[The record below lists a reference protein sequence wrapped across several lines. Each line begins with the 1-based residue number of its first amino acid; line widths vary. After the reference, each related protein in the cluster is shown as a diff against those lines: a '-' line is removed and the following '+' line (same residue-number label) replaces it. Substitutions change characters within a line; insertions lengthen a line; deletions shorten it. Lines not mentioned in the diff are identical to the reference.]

1 MNSKELQIAHKEIS
15 QGLAKVDEVVSKNYL
30 ANLETHK
37 VVPLQK
43 TQEVSITDFGFL
55 QITRIVSDKEE
66 HFNEK
71 LASVYSSLYT
81 FFTATEQNVDGAIIM
96 LICGKPDKVDY
107 YLGIRHCAK
116 ETALDILHN
125 SLDGNFPGSEIT
137 ALGKGEDDWKKI
149 RTLLDEHIPEN
160 GAQKK
165 VSSVYAVPSLKTEKD
180 ENFVQGIE
188 NFIDTMAGKK
198 YTALFVSTPISKS
211 ELEQRKRGFESMY
224 TELSKMSEINFSIS
238 ENESKSEADGTSFS
252 FSDTFG
258 ESVSD
263 SYGSSHSTGTSS
275 GGQGFFG
282 STYGNNESSGTNQS
296 HSTSQNT
303 SQTKGET
310 TSKTITNT
318 LGSSKSATFTLQ
330 VKTIQEFMKKIELQL
345 ERIDKGEAY
354 GLWGSACYFIAD
366 NPETSL
372 IAANTYRSL
381 LVGEKTSTDRSIIN
395 YWGNDEKDK
404 KGTNSAAFNTEQ
416 LMKYLHNALHPVFIE
431 HTEIKDRGLNYV
443 EKFIS
448 ASNMVNGQELPLLM
462 GLPQKSVSG
471 VTSINFASFG
481 RNVQAVNRNDKD
493 KRKIKLGCISH
504 MGKDLPTKVELTANE
519 FTKHCFVT
527 GSTGCGKSTTICK
540 LLEQLCINQ
549 NETDTKDDVSYG
561 KTNFLIIE
569 PAKGEY
575 KKAFAKLPGINIFTT
590 NAKYHK
596 LLKLNPFSFCDD
608 TENGIHVLEHLDRLI
623 EIFSACWPLYAAMP
637 AVLKESF
644 EKAYERVGWDVQN
657 SIYIGEGKKKYPSF
671 KTVLDILPEVI
682 NASEFSQENK
692 GNYIGALVT
701 RVRSLTMGVMGAIF
715 SSETEISDKELFD
728 ENTIVDISRV
738 GSAETKS
745 LIMGILILK
754 LNEYRMSKS
763 SGTNLPLRH
772 ITVLEEAHNILKRT
786 STDQSQEGAN
796 LAGKSVEMISNSI
809 AEMRTYGEGF
819 IIVDQSPAMVAQSAI
834 TNTNTKI
841 IMRLADFGDC
851 EAVGR
856 SVSLNDEQIKEI
868 SRLNQGVAVVHQSS
882 WKEAVLTAIN
892 ATIEGELDKNND
904 PLMVDKKWNSDS
916 VTINDFTPLKKLRG
930 DLLTAI
936 FEQRKDDSLYSG
948 DLESIIFRMQGISKE
963 TKDTYKRYI
972 ENIEEDA
979 ENEDK
984 FAEVVVNILECR
996 GMIGAC
1002 VPELSPLKYDET
1014 DNKHKITKKHFEET
1028 EKWLVQIK
1036 QSLLNYIDADKDL
1049 LENLVL
1055 YVVNWIDFQRRKNSK
1070 GFHSKIL
1077 VVSEIARWNLLRDKY
1092 TNK

>member
-15 QGLAKVDEVVSKNYL
+15 KGIAKVDEVVSKNYL
-30 ANLETHK
+30 ANLETHN
-37 VVPLQK
+37 VVALRK
-43 TQEVSITDFGFL
+43 EQEVSMLSFGFVK
-55 QITRIVSDKEE
+55 ITRIVADKEE
-66 HFNEK
+66 NFNEK

-81 FFTATEQNVDGAIIM
+81 FFTATEQDVDGAIIM

-107 YLGIRHCAK
+107 YLGIRHK
-116 ETALDILHN
+116 SKPDTALDILCN
-125 SLDGNFPGSEIT
+125 SLEGNFPGSEIFP
-137 ALGKGEDDWKKI
+137 LGNQEDDWKKI
-149 RTLLDEHIPEN
+149 RNLLDEYVPEN

-188 NFIDTMAGKK
+188 NFIDTMAGKE
-198 YTALFVSTPISKS
+198 YTALFVSTPISKA

-224 TELSKMSEINFSIS
+224 TELSKMSEINLSIGI
-238 ENESKSEADGTSFS
+238 NESKSEADGTSFS
-252 FSDTFG
+252 FTETFG

-263 SYGSSHSTGTSS
+263 SMGTSYSESSGSSS
-275 GGQGFFG
+275 GGQGFLG
-282 STYGNNESSGTNQS
+282 TYGNSEGTTSGTSSN
-296 HSTSQNT
+296 HTTSQNS
-303 SQTKGET
+303 SQAKGNS

-366 NPETSL
+366 KPDISL

-395 YWGNDEKDK
+395 YWGNNPKETEK
-404 KGTNSAAFNTEQ
+404 
-416 LMKYLHNALHPVFIE
+416 LMAYLHNSMHPVFVE
-431 HTEIKDRGLNYV
+431 HAELKDKTLNYIA
-443 EKFIS
+443 KYIS

-481 RNVQAVNRNDKD
+481 RNVQNINTNDKD
-493 KRKIKLGCISH
+493 KRKIKLGCIYH
-504 MGKDLPTKVELTANE
+504 LGKTLSETKVTLTANE

-527 GSTGCGKSTTICK
+527 GSTGSGKSNTIYR
-540 LLEQLCINQ
+540 LLEEFISQKVADI
-549 NETDTKDDVSYG
+549 KDGVEY
-561 KTNFLIIE
+561 KNVNFLIIE

-575 KKAFAKLPGINIFTT
+575 KKAFAKLPEINIFTT

-608 TENGIHVLEHLDRLI
+608 NENGIHVLEHLDRLI

-657 SIYIGEGKKKYPSF
+657 SIYIGGGKKKYPSF

-682 NASEFSQENK
+682 NASEFSAENK
-692 GNYIGALVT
+692 GNYTGALVT
-701 RVRSLTMGVMGAIF
+701 RVKSLTMGIMGTIF
-715 SSETEISDKELFD
+715 SSETEISNKELFD
-728 ENTIVDISRV
+728 ENTVVDISRV
-738 GSAETKS
+738 GSSETKS

-754 LNEYRMSKS
+754 LNEYRMSEDK
-763 SGTNLPLRH
+763 GTNLPLRH

-868 SRLNQGVAVVHQSS
+868 SRLNQGVAIVHQSS
-882 WKEAVLTAIN
+882 WKEAVLTKIDRNTAEDKYGRE
-892 ATIEGELDKNND
+892 TITLND
-904 PLMVDKKWNSDS
+904 LS
-916 VTINDFTPLKKLRG
+916 PLKKLRG

-948 DLESIIFRMQGISKE
+948 DLESIIFRTQGISKE
-963 TKDTYKRYI
+963 AKDTYKRYI

-979 ENEDK
+979 ETEDK
-984 FAEVVVNILECR
+984 FAEIVVNILECK

-1002 VPELSPLKYDET
+1002 VPDISPL
-1014 DNKHKITKKHFEET
+1014 NKEGKFVPTVHDVQAKQWLIQLEQALKRYVEGNDKLLKELVYYIVKWIYKT
-1028 EKWLVQIK
+1028 EKQKKSI
-1036 QSLLNYIDADKDL
+1036 S
-1049 LENLVL
+1049 
-1055 YVVNWIDFQRRKNSK
+1055 
-1070 GFHSKIL
+1070 
-1077 VVSEIARWNLLRDKY
+1077 NLLRASQAAVIMVFPKEY
-1092 TNK
+1092 SNKK

>member
-15 QGLAKVDEVVSKNYL
+15 EGITKVDEVVSKNYL

-37 VVPLQK
+37 VVPLK
-43 TQEVSITDFGFL
+43 KEQEISMLSFGFVK
-55 QITRIVSDKEE
+55 ITRIVSNKEE
-66 HFNEK
+66 NFNEK

-81 FFTATEQNVDGAIIM
+81 FFTATEQDVDGAIIM
-96 LICGKPDKVDY
+96 LICGEPDKVDY
-107 YLGIRHCAK
+107 YLGIRHNSK
-116 ETALDILHN
+116 PDTALDILQN
-125 SLDGNFPGSEIT
+125 SLEGHFPGSEISVI
-137 ALGKGEDDWKKI
+137 GKGEDDWKEI
-149 RTLLDEHIPEN
+149 RKLLNDYVPEN

-180 ENFVQGIE
+180 ETFVQGIE
-188 NFIDTMAGKK
+188 NFIDAMAGKK
-198 YTALFVSTPISKS
+198 YTALFVSTPISKV

-224 TELSKMSEINFSIS
+224 TELSKMSEIQLSIGI
-238 ENESKSEADGTSFS
+238 NESRSEADGTSFS
-252 FSDTFG
+252 FTETFG
-258 ESVSD
+258 ESISD
-263 SYGSSHSTGTSS
+263 SVGNSFTESSGSTS
-275 GGQGFFG
+275 GGQFFG
-282 STYGNNESSGTNQS
+282 RTWGNSEGTTSGTSTNNT
-296 HSTSQNT
+296 TSQNS
-303 SQTKGET
+303 SQAKGNS

-354 GLWGSACYFIAD
+354 GLWGSACYFISD
-366 NPETSL
+366 KPDISL

-381 LVGEKTSTDRSIIN
+381 LVGEKTSTDRSIVN
-395 YWGNDEKDK
+395 YWGNNPKETEK
-404 KGTNSAAFNTEQ
+404 
-416 LMKYLHNALHPVFIE
+416 LMAYLHNSIHPVFVE
-431 HTEIKDRGLNYV
+431 HAELRDKTSNYV
-443 EKFIS
+443 EKYIS

-481 RNVQAVNRNDKD
+481 RNVQNINADDKD
-493 KRKIKLGCISH
+493 KRKIELGSIYH
-504 MGKDLPTKVELTANE
+504 LGKTLSETKVILTANE

-527 GSTGCGKSTTICK
+527 GSTGSGKSNTIYK
-540 LLEQLCINQ
+540 LIEEFINQ
-549 NETDTKDDVSYG
+549 KDTDIKNGVPY
-561 KTNFLIIE
+561 KTIKFLIIE

-575 KKAFAKLPGINIFTT
+575 KKAFGKLPGINIFTT
-590 NAKYHK
+590 NTKYHK
-596 LLKLNPFSFCDD
+596 LLKINPFSFCDD
-608 TENGIHVLEHLDRLI
+608 NENGIHVLEHLDRLI

-644 EKAYERVGWDVQN
+644 EKAYEKVGWDVQN

-671 KTVLDILPEVI
+671 KTVCDILPEVI
-682 NASEFSQENK
+682 NASEYSAENK
-692 GNYIGALVT
+692 SNYIGALVT
-701 RVRSLTMGVMGAIF
+701 RVKSLTMGIMGTIF
-715 SSETEISDKELFD
+715 NEDERTNQELFD

-754 LNEYRMSKS
+754 LNEYRMSEDK
-763 SGTNLPLRH
+763 GANLPLRH

-786 STDQSQEGAN
+786 STDQSQESAN

-851 EAVGR
+851 EAVGH

-882 WKEAVLTAIN
+882 WKEAVLTKIDE
-892 ATIEGELDKNND
+892 ATTE
-904 PLMVDKKWNSDS
+904 KKYGQEN
-916 VTINDFTPLKKLRG
+916 VTLNDFSPLKKLRG

-948 DLESIIFRMQGISKE
+948 DLESIIFRTQGISKE

-972 ENIEEDA
+972 ENIEKEA
-979 ENEDK
+979 ENENK

-1002 VPELSPLKYDET
+1002 VPEISPMTENGSFIEGVHETQAKIWLAKFKNALKQYVEAKDDILKELCFYIIYHIYLSERQAKNWKSKFYVASRATLKFVLIEEC
-1014 DNKHKITKKHFEET
+1014 KKIK
-1028 EKWLVQIK
+1028 LSV
-1036 QSLLNYIDADKDL
+1036 
-1049 LENLVL
+1049 
-1055 YVVNWIDFQRRKNSK
+1055 
-1070 GFHSKIL
+1070 
-1077 VVSEIARWNLLRDKY
+1077 
-1092 TNK
+1092 

>member
-1 MNSKELQIAHKEIS
+1 MNTKELQIAHKEIS
-15 QGLAKVDEVVSKNYL
+15 KGIAKVDEVVSKNYL
-30 ANLETHK
+30 ANLETHN
-37 VVPLQK
+37 VVALRK
-43 TQEVSITDFGFL
+43 EQEVSMLSFGFVK
-55 QITRIVSDKEE
+55 ITRIVADKEE
-66 HFNEK
+66 NFNEK

-81 FFTATEQNVDGAIIM
+81 FFTATEQDVDGAIIM

-107 YLGIRHCAK
+107 YLGIRHK
-116 ETALDILHN
+116 SKPDTALDILLN
-125 SLDGNFPGSEIT
+125 SLEGHFPGSEIFP
-137 ALGKGEDDWKKI
+137 LGNQEDDWKKI
-149 RTLLDEHIPEN
+149 RNLLNEYVPEN

-188 NFIDTMAGKK
+188 NFIDTMAGKE
-198 YTALFVSTPISKS
+198 YTALFVSTPISKA

-224 TELSKMSEINFSIS
+224 TELSKMSEINLSIGI
-238 ENESKSEADGTSFS
+238 NESRSEADGTSFS
-252 FSDTFG
+252 FTETFG

-263 SYGSSHSTGTSS
+263 SMGHSYSESSGSSS

-282 STYGNNESSGTNQS
+282 TWGENQGTTIGTNS
-296 HSTSQNT
+296 NHTTSQNS
-303 SQTKGET
+303 SQAKGNS

-330 VKTIQEFMKKIELQL
+330 VKTVQEFMKKIELQL

-366 NPETSL
+366 KPDISL

-395 YWGNDEKDK
+395 YWGNNPKETEK
-404 KGTNSAAFNTEQ
+404 
-416 LMKYLHNALHPVFIE
+416 LMAYLHNSMHPVFVE
-431 HTEIKDRGLNYV
+431 HAELKDKTLNYIA
-443 EKFIS
+443 KYIS

-481 RNVQAVNRNDKD
+481 RNVQNINTNDKD
-493 KRKIKLGCISH
+493 KRKIKLGCIYH
-504 MGKDLPTKVELTANE
+504 LGKTLSETKVTLTANE

-527 GSTGCGKSTTICK
+527 GSTGSGKSNTIYR
-540 LLEQLCINQ
+540 LLEEFINQ
-549 NETDTKDDVSYG
+549 KVADIKDGVEYRNV
-561 KTNFLIIE
+561 NFLIIE

-575 KKAFAKLPGINIFTT
+575 KKAFAKLPEINIFTT

-608 TENGIHVLEHLDRLI
+608 NENGIHVLEHLDRLI

-657 SIYIGEGKKKYPSF
+657 SIYIGGGKKKYPSF

-682 NASEFSQENK
+682 NASEFSAENK
-692 GNYIGALVT
+692 GNYTGALVT
-701 RVRSLTMGVMGAIF
+701 RVKSLTMGIMGTIF
-715 SSETEISDKELFD
+715 SSETEISNKELFD
-728 ENTIVDISRV
+728 ENTVVDISRV
-738 GSAETKS
+738 GSSETKS

-754 LNEYRMSKS
+754 LNEYRMSDDK
-763 SGTNLPLRH
+763 GTNLPLRH

-868 SRLNQGVAVVHQSS
+868 SRLNQGVAIVHQSS
-882 WKEAVLTAIN
+882 WKEAVLTKIDRNTAEDIYGRE
-892 ATIEGELDKNND
+892 TITL
-904 PLMVDKKWNSDS
+904 
-916 VTINDFTPLKKLRG
+916 NDFSPLKKLRG

-936 FEQRKDDSLYSG
+936 FEKRKDDSLYSN
-948 DLESIIFRMQGISKE
+948 DLESIIFKTKGISKE
-963 TKDTYKRYI
+963 TQDTYKRYI
-972 ENIEEDA
+972 KNIEEDA
-979 ENEDK
+979 ESEAK
-984 FAEVVVNILECR
+984 FAEVVVNILECK

-1002 VPELSPLKYDET
+1002 VPNILPLNNGNFIKGV
-1014 DNKHKITKKHFEET
+1014 HSVQA
-1028 EKWLVQIK
+1028 EKWINQLK
-1036 QSLLNYIDADKDL
+1036 QSLTKYVDANTDLINKCLFYIVYWIYNQEDRAKSWKSNSFVASFAVLKL
-1049 LENLVL
+1049 LLKKEVEDRKINL
-1055 YVVNWIDFQRRKNSK
+1055 
-1070 GFHSKIL
+1070 
-1077 VVSEIARWNLLRDKY
+1077 
-1092 TNK
+1092 

>member
-1 MNSKELQIAHKEIS
+1 MNSKELQLAHKEIS

-43 TQEVSITDFGFL
+43 TQEISITDFGFL

-66 HFNEK
+66 NFNEK

-125 SLDGNFPGSEIT
+125 SLEGNFPGSEIT
-137 ALGKGEDDWKKI
+137 VFGKGEDDWKEI
-149 RTLLDEHIPEN
+149 RNILNQNVPEN

-188 NFIDTMAGKK
+188 NFIDTMAGKE
-198 YTALFVSTPISKS
+198 YTALFVSTPISKA

-224 TELSKMSEINFSIS
+224 TELSKMSEINLNISI
-238 ENESKSEADGTSFS
+238 NESQSEADGTSLS
-252 FSDTFG
+252 FTEGFG

-263 SYGSSHSTGTSS
+263 SYGHSHSDSTSDEGLFGGTYGSSDGTSS
-275 GGQGFFG
+275 
-282 STYGNNESSGTNQS
+282 S
-296 HSTSQNT
+296 HTTSQNT

-310 TSKTITNT
+310 TSKTITKT

-366 NPETSL
+366 KPETSL

-395 YWGNDEKDK
+395 YWGNDEKDR

-431 HTEIKDRGLNYV
+431 HAEIKDRGLNYV

-448 ASNMVNGQELPLLM
+448 ASNLVNGQELPLLM

-504 MGKDLPTKVELTANE
+504 MGKDLPTRVELTANE

-549 NETDTKDDVSYG
+549 NEIDTKDGVSYG
-561 KTNFLIIE
+561 KANFLIIE

-575 KKAFAKLPGINIFTT
+575 KKAFAKLHGINIFTT

-596 LLKLNPFSFCDD
+596 LLKINPFSFCDD
-608 TENGIHVLEHLDRLI
+608 NENGIHVLEHLDRLI

-644 EKAYERVGWDVQN
+644 ERAYERVGWDVQN

-692 GNYIGALVT
+692 GNYTGALVT
-701 RVRSLTMGVMGAIF
+701 RVRSLTMGIMGTIF
-715 SSETEISDKELFD
+715 SSETEISNKELFD

-745 LIMGILILK
+745 LIMGVLILK
-754 LNEYRMSKS
+754 LNEYRMSEDR
-763 SGTNLPLRH
+763 GANLPLRH

-786 STDQSQEGAN
+786 STEQSQEGAN

-851 EAVGR
+851 ETVGR

-892 ATIEGELDKNND
+892 ATIEGEFDKNNK

-948 DLESIIFRMQGISKE
+948 DLESIIFRTQGVSKE

-1002 VPELSPLKYDET
+1002 IPEISPMTESGNFIEDHKEQAKMWFAKLEKALKQYVDVKDDVFKELSFYIVCHIYRQEKLSKNWKSKFYIASRATLK
-1014 DNKHKITKKHFEET
+1014 FVLAEES
-1028 EKWLVQIK
+1028 KR
-1036 QSLLNYIDADKDL
+1036 LNL
-1049 LENLVL
+1049 TV
-1055 YVVNWIDFQRRKNSK
+1055 
-1070 GFHSKIL
+1070 
-1077 VVSEIARWNLLRDKY
+1077 
-1092 TNK
+1092 

>member
-15 QGLAKVDEVVSKNYL
+15 EGIAKVDEVVSKNYL

-37 VVPLQK
+37 VVPLK
-43 TQEVSITDFGFL
+43 KEQEISMLSFGFVK
-55 QITRIVSDKEE
+55 ITRIVSNKEE
-66 HFNEK
+66 NFNEK

-81 FFTATEQNVDGAIIM
+81 FFTATEQDVDGAIIM
-96 LICGKPDKVDY
+96 LICGKSDKVDY
-107 YLGIRHCAK
+107 YLGIRHNTK
-116 ETALDILHN
+116 PDIALDILQN
-125 SLDGNFPGSEIT
+125 SLEGHFPGSEISV
-137 ALGKGEDDWKKI
+137 LGKKEDDWKRI
-149 RTLLDEHIPEN
+149 RTLLNENVPEN

-180 ENFVQGIE
+180 ETFVQGIE
-188 NFIDTMAGKK
+188 NFIDTMAGKE
-198 YTALFVSTPISKS
+198 YTALLVSTPISKT

-224 TELSKMSEINFSIS
+224 TELSKMSEISLNIGI
-238 ENESKSEADGTSFS
+238 NESMSEADGTSLS
-252 FSDTFG
+252 FTETFG

-263 SYGSSHSTGTSS
+263 SMGNSFSESSGSTS
-275 GGQGFFG
+275 GGQFFG
-282 STYGNNESSGTNQS
+282 RNWGSSQGTQSGTNSS
-296 HSTSQNT
+296 HTTSQNS
-303 SQTKGET
+303 SQSKGNS
-310 TSKTITNT
+310 TSKTITST

-366 NPETSL
+366 KPDISL

-395 YWGNDEKDK
+395 YWGNNPKETEK
-404 KGTNSAAFNTEQ
+404 
-416 LMKYLHNALHPVFIE
+416 LMAYLHNSIHPIFVEHAELKDKTSNYIE
-431 HTEIKDRGLNYV
+431 KY
-443 EKFIS
+443 IS

-481 RNVQAVNRNDKD
+481 RNVQNINADDKD
-493 KRKIKLGCISH
+493 KRKIQLGSIYH
-504 MGKDLPTKVELTANE
+504 LGKTLSKTKVTLTANE

-540 LLEQLCINQ
+540 LLEQLSINQ
-549 NETDTKDDVSYG
+549 NDTDTKDDVSFG
-561 KTNFLIIE
+561 KVNFLIIE

-575 KKAFAKLPGINIFTT
+575 KKAFAKLKGINIFTT

-596 LLKLNPFSFCDD
+596 LLKINPFLFFDD
-608 TENGIHVLEHLDRLI
+608 NENGIHVLEHLDRLI

-671 KTVLDILPEVI
+671 KTVLEILPEVI
-682 NASEFSQENK
+682 NASEFSAENK
-692 GNYIGALVT
+692 GNYTGALVT
-701 RVRSLTMGVMGAIF
+701 RVKSLTMGIMGTIF
-715 SSETEISDKELFD
+715 SSETEISNKELFD

-738 GSAETKS
+738 GSSETKS

-754 LNEYRMSKS
+754 LNEYRMSEDK
-763 SGTNLPLRH
+763 GTNLPLRH

-786 STDQSQEGAN
+786 STDQNQEGAN

-819 IIVDQSPAMVAQSAI
+819 IIVDQSPSMVAQSAI

-841 IMRLADFGDC
+841 IMRLADFDDC

-856 SVSLNDEQIKEI
+856 SVSLKDEQIKEI

-892 ATIEGELDKNND
+892 ATIEGEFDKDKN

-916 VTINDFTPLKKLRG
+916 VTINDFKPLKKLRG

-936 FEQRKDDSLYSG
+936 FEQRKNDSLYSG
-948 DLESIIFRMQGISKE
+948 DLESIIFRTQGISKE
-963 TKDTYKRYI
+963 AKDTYKRYI
-972 ENIEEDA
+972 ENIEEEA

-996 GMIGAC
+996 GMIGALP
-1002 VPELSPLKYDET
+1002 VPKLTPPDEDGSIYRT
-1014 DNKHKITKKHFEET
+1014 VQGNEAGI
-1028 EKWLVQIK
+1028 LLPQIK
-1036 QSLLNYIDADKDL
+1036 QALKIYVDANEELLQELISYI
-1049 LENLVL
+1049 VH
-1055 YVVNWIDFQRRKNSK
+1055 WIDFQRKQKSKELNPNILKAGQYAKIYWFPKKDSDKNK
-1070 GFHSKIL
+1070 Q
-1077 VVSEIARWNLLRDKY
+1077 
-1092 TNK
+1092 